1 MAPPSVRVVRGR
13 ISLLALPGN
22 SFTIDPTR
30 VNFFER
36 DLDYFKGENLQVDK
50 PAKYFKHKY
59 YASLIFKH
67 SDWLF
72 KYLA

>member
-36 DLDYFKGENLQVDK
+36 DLDYFKGENLKVDK
-50 PAKYFKHKY
+50 PAKYFKHK
-59 YASLIFKH
+59 
-67 SDWLF
+67 
-72 KYLA
+72 